1 MANLKWKWRPWGFED
16 SPRKWDCVDIRW
28 WNRGNMFG
36 RCWLLFCIVCWNNRM
51 ISWKGLRSHWSVVFL
66 CELWDSEFMVWYLN
80 SGCNQE
86 GLTIQRK
93 TENHRSIRSDFL
105 NVHKFNLK
113 ESIWIALAL
122 GIERKH
128 CGIRISS
135 SWIQKKW
142 PIVNEMK
149 DVRIFSYQGRLLML
163 CMFFGLEVSK
173 QIPGNYPPSSQ
184 GMHRFHCRQSTDPI
198 ESLQIKFKVWN
209 ERREFLPWVL
219 QVLMVAHR
227 STPFEAKTATPVPVQ
242 VRSVPWFPQ
251 TIELGKNYFM
261 NS

>member
-113 ESIWIALAL
+113 EPIWIALTI
-122 GIERKH
+122 GVERKH

-135 SWIQKKW
+135 SWYFQKEIHQWLAVKMKW
-142 PIVNEMK
+142 SAWRDIYLSIYISLTRVGYWGCVCLLVWRNENK
-149 DVRIFSYQGRLLML
+149 FWAASRRAAKACIGSIADKASI
-163 CMFFGLEVSK
+163 
-173 QIPGNYPPSSQ
+173 PSS
-184 GMHRFHCRQSTDPI
+184 PYK
-198 ESLQIKFKVWN
+198 SL
-209 ERREFLPWVL
+209 
-219 QVLMVAHR
+219 
-227 STPFEAKTATPVPVQ
+227 SAKWKAWT
-242 VRSVPWFPQ
+242 SY
-251 TIELGKNYFM
+251 LGYYRCWW
-261 NS
+261 